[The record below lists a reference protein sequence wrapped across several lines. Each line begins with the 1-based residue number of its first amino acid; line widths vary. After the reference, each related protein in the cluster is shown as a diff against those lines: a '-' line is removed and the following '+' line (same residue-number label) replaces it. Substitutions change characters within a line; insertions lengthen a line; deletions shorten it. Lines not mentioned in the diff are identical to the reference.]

1 MIEKAKKMIKLW
13 ILPLLLIPSIAR
25 ANQITPNFTQG
36 SMQATTV
43 TTQVVVEAID
53 TDVYGGTYNSWSG
66 TNVVP
71 SGDIRAS
78 DTTYTVHTAGD
89 QYQLETVTRPAG
101 VVETIEI
108 DRTITTNSTTTSRS
122 VFSQ

>member
-1 MIEKAKKMIKLW
+1 MIKLW
-13 ILPLLLIPSIAR
+13 LIPLLLLTPSLAR
-25 ANQITPNFTQG
+25 ANQITPQFTQG

-43 TTQVVVEAID
+43 TTQVVTEVID
-53 TDVYGGTYNSWSG
+53 QEVFGGTYNSWSG

-71 SGDIRAS
+71 SGNIIDPN
-78 DTTYTVHTAGD
+78 TTYSVHTAGE

-101 VVETIEI
+101 VVEQIDI
-108 DRTITTNSTTTSRS
+108 DRTITTNSTTTSLS

>member
-1 MIEKAKKMIKLW
+1 MINLW

-53 TDVYGGTYNSWSG
+53 TDVYGGTYNSWAG

-71 SGDIRAS
+71 SGDITAS
-78 DTTYTVHTAGD
+78 DTTYTVHTSGD
-89 QYQLETVTRPAG
+89 QYQLDTVSRAACIIE
-101 VVETIEI
+101 VIEI
-108 DRTITTNSTTTSRS
+108 DRTITTDAVTSS
-122 VFSQ
+122 YSIFSQ

>member
-1 MIEKAKKMIKLW
+1 MGKKMIKLW
-13 ILPLLLIPSIAR
+13 LIPLLLLTPSLAR
-25 ANQITPNFTQG
+25 ANQITPQFTQG

-43 TTQVVVEAID
+43 TTQVVTEVID
-53 TDVYGGTYNSWSG
+53 QEVFGGTYNSWSG

-71 SGDIRAS
+71 SGNIIDPN
-78 DTTYTVHTAGD
+78 TTYTVHTAGE

-101 VVETIEI
+101 VVEQIDI
-108 DRTITTNSTTTSRS
+108 DRTITTNSTTTSLS

>member
-1 MIEKAKKMIKLW
+1 MAKKMNKLW
-13 ILPLLLIPSIAR
+13 LIPLILLFPSAVR
-25 ANQITPNFTQG
+25 ANQITPQFTQG

-43 TTQVVVEAID
+43 TTQVITEVVDQE
-53 TDVYGGTYNSWSG
+53 VFGGTYNSWSG

-71 SGDIRAS
+71 SGNIIDPN
-78 DTTYTVHTAGD
+78 TTYSVHTAGE

-101 VVETIEI
+101 VVEQIDI
-108 DRTITTNSTTTSRS
+108 DRTITTNSTTTSLS

>member
-1 MIEKAKKMIKLW
+1 MGKKMIKLW
-13 ILPLLLIPSIAR
+13 LIPLLLLTPSLAR
-25 ANQITPNFTQG
+25 ANQITPQFTQG

-43 TTQVVVEAID
+43 TTQVVTEVID
-53 TDVYGGTYNSWSG
+53 QEVFGGTYNSWSG

-71 SGDIRAS
+71 SGNIIDPN
-78 DTTYTVHTAGD
+78 TTYSVHTAGE

-101 VVETIEI
+101 VVEQIDI
-108 DRTITTNSTTTSRS
+108 DRTITTNSTTTSLS